1 MNSPSASVD
10 PGGRNFSGHR
20 TASQRVRKGL
30 ATVLLWTA
38 AALLVLMTAL
48 VLYQVFTR
56 YVLGTPA
63 AFTEELVRYA
73 LIWVSFIAATY
84 AFLQRDH
91 MALTIVVDRFPP
103 GARRAVRLGIDLL
116 VLALAVLVLIV
127 GGAMM
132 AWDSRGDISA
142 LLGISRGLVYLISPI
157 AGAGIALAQVLN
169 ILEELRPP
177 SPIAQKEAE

>member
-1 MNSPSASVD
+1 MNASAD
-10 PGGRNFSGHR
+10 PAGAVAPGTAAERLRNGLS
-20 TASQRVRKGL
+20 TA
-30 ATVLLWTA
+30 LLWSA
-38 AALLVLMTAL
+38 VALLAAMTAL

-91 MALTIVVDRFPP
+91 MALTIVLDRFPV
-103 GARRAVRLGIDLL
+103 GVRATVRRGIDLL
-116 VLALAVLVLIV
+116 ILALAVLVLIV

-132 AWDSRGDISA
+132 AWDSRNDISA
-142 LLGISRGLVYLISPI
+142 LLGISRGLVYLIAPI

-169 ILEELRPP
+169 ILEDLRPTAAT
-177 SPIAQKEAE
+177 AQKEVE

>member
-1 MNSPSASVD
+1 MSSPADSTALTDPSASAGVA
-10 PGGRNFSGHR
+10 RR
-20 TASQRVRKGL
+20 LRAGL
-30 ATVLLWTA
+30 AAVLLWSA
-38 AALLVLMTAL
+38 VALLVLMTAL

-91 MALTIVVDRFPP
+91 MALTILQDRFK
-103 GARRAVRLGIDLL
+103 GRTRRGLRLGIDLL
-116 VLALAVLVLIV
+116 VLALAVVVLGV
-127 GGAMM
+127 GGAML
-132 AWDSRGDISA
+132 AWDSRDTISA

-157 AGAGIALAQVLN
+157 AGAGIALAQILN
-169 ILEELRPP
+169 ILEELRQPP
-177 SPIAQKEAE
+177 DTAQKEAE

>member
-1 MNSPSASVD
+1 MNPTPASADPVD
-10 PGGRNFSGHR
+10 PMLHADCTALQRLRN
-20 TASQRVRKGL
+20 GL
-30 ATVLLWTA
+30 STVLLWFA
-38 AALLVLMTAL
+38 VALLVVMTAL

-91 MALTIVVDRFPP
+91 MALVLVVDRFPAR
-103 GARRAVRLGIDLL
+103 ARRGIRFGTDVL
-116 VLALAVLVLIV
+116 VLVLAVLVLMV
-127 GGAMM
+127 GGTMM
-132 AWDSRGDISA
+132 AWDSRDNISA
-142 LLGISRGLVYLISPI
+142 LLGISRGAVYLISPI

-169 ILEELRPP
+169 ILDDLRSP
-177 SPIAQKEAE
+177 SSTSQKGAE